1 MNSKTLKTMIVNI
14 YEKLRYKGVKI
25 TLSNGDERILNKKR
39 SMVPFW
45 LILILIII
53 VSSFLFIE
61 IPNNVRF
68 DQFSNIF
75 KQMFVP
81 SEWSLKTWDGYW
93 QYLFNTAVPKILS
106 TIEMVSIAT
115 FIGTIISIP
124 FFIIASSNIFPSKWV
139 HMPVRIILNIFRSIP
154 TFVLAVIA
162 TVFFGFNETSGIVA
176 MALFTGGVLFKLMYE
191 YIETCDM
198 NPFEAS
204 RSTGAGTMQAYMI
217 SIAPQVKPT
226 FISNIIYVFEI
237 NVRASIILGFVGAG
251 GIGQLLS
258 DAIESTQYD
267 KVGAI
272 LIPLFITVVALQLI
286 SSYLRR
292 KVQ

>member
-53 VSSFLFIE
+53 VISFLFIE

-93 QYLFNTAVPKILS
+93 QYLFNTAVPKIMS

-237 NVRASIILGFVGAG
+237 NVRASVILGFVGAG

-272 LIPLFITVVALQLI
+272 LIPLFITVVVLQLI

>member
-1 MNSKTLKTMIVNI
+1 MNKTLSNT
-14 YEKLRYKGVKI
+14 YQKLRYRDVKV
-25 TLSNGDERILNKKR
+25 TLLNGEERNLKKKR
-39 SMVPFW
+39 SLMPFW
-45 LILILIII
+45 TIII
-53 VSSFLFIE
+53 LVMVGLSFLFIE

-81 SEWSLKTWDGYW
+81 SQWSLKTWDGYW
-93 QYLFNTAVPKILS
+93 GYLFNTAIPKIMS

-115 FIGTIISIP
+115 FIGTVISIP

-139 HMPVRIILNIFRSIP
+139 YMPVRIILNIFRSIP

-217 SIAPQVKPT
+217 SISPQVKPT

-237 NVRASIILGFVGAG
+237 NVRASVILGFVGAG

-272 LIPLFITVVALQLI
+272 LIPLFITVVALQLV

>member
-1 MNSKTLKTMIVNI
+1 MNKSLSNL
-14 YEKLRYKGVKI
+14 YEKIRYKNVKV
-25 TLSNGDERILNKKR
+25 TLLNDEEKILKKKR
-39 SMVPFW
+39 SLVPFW
-45 LILILIII
+45 IILILAIIGL
-53 VSSFLFIE
+53 SFFFIE
-61 IPNNVRF
+61 MPGNVRF
-68 DQFSNIF
+68 DQFSTIF
-75 KQMFVP
+75 SQMFVP
-81 SEWSLKTWDGYW
+81 SKWSLKTWDGYW
-93 QYLFNTAVPKILS
+93 GYLFNTAIPKIWS
-106 TIEMVSIAT
+106 TIEMVALAT
-115 FIGTIISIP
+115 FIGTIISVP
-124 FFIIASSNIFPSKWV
+124 FFILASSNIFTSKWV
-139 HMPVRIILNIFRSIP
+139 FVPVRVILNIFRSIP
-154 TFVLAVIA
+154 TFVLATIA
-162 TVFFGFNETSGIVA
+162 TVFFGFNETSGVIA

-204 RSTGAGTMQAYMI
+204 RSTGARTMQAYVI

-237 NVRASIILGFVGAG
+237 NVRASVILGFVGAG

-272 LIPLFITVVALQLI
+272 LIPLFITVVALQLV

-292 KVQ
+292 RVQ

>member
-1 MNSKTLKTMIVNI
+1 MNKNLSNL
-14 YEKLRYKGVKI
+14 YEKIRYKNVKV
-25 TLSNGDERILNKKR
+25 TLLNNEERVLKKKR
-39 SMVPFW
+39 SLVPFW
-45 LILILIII
+45 TLLVLLIIGL
-53 VSSFLFIE
+53 SFIFIE
-61 IPNNVRF
+61 MPKNVRF
-68 DQFSNIF
+68 DQFSTIF
-75 KQMFVP
+75 SQMFVP
-81 SEWSLKTWDGYW
+81 SKWSLKTWDGYW
-93 QYLFNTAVPKILS
+93 AYLFNTAIPKIWS
-106 TIEMVSIAT
+106 TIEMVAIAT

-124 FFIIASSNIFPSKWV
+124 FFILASSNIFTSKWV
-139 HMPVRIILNIFRSIP
+139 YIPVRIILNIFRSIP
-154 TFVLAVIA
+154 TFVLATIA
-162 TVFFGFNETSGIVA
+162 TVFFGFNETSGIIA

-204 RSTGAGTMQAYMI
+204 RSTGARTMQAYMI

-237 NVRASIILGFVGAG
+237 NVRASVILGFVGAG

-272 LIPLFITVVALQLI
+272 LIPLFVTVVALQLV

-292 KVQ
+292 RVQ

>member
-53 VSSFLFIE
+53 VISFLFIE

-93 QYLFNTAVPKILS
+93 QYLFNTAVPKIMS

-237 NVRASIILGFVGAG
+237 NVRASVILGFVGAG

>member
-1 MNSKTLKTMIVNI
+1 MNKSLSNL
-14 YEKLRYKGVKI
+14 YEKIRYKNVKV
-25 TLSNGDERILNKKR
+25 TLLNDEERVLKKKR
-39 SMVPFW
+39 SLVPFW
-45 LILILIII
+45 TILILLIIGL
-53 VSSFLFIE
+53 SFFFIE
-61 IPNNVRF
+61 MPKNVRF
-68 DQFSNIF
+68 DQFNTIF
-75 KQMFVP
+75 SQMFVP
-81 SEWSLKTWDGYW
+81 SKWSLKTWDGYW
-93 QYLFNTAVPKILS
+93 DYLFHTAIPKIWS
-106 TIEMVSIAT
+106 TIEMVAIAT
-115 FIGTIISIP
+115 FIGTIISVP
-124 FFIIASSNIFPSKWV
+124 FFILASRNIFTSRWV
-139 HMPVRIILNIFRSIP
+139 FVPVRIILNIFRSIP
-154 TFVLAVIA
+154 TFVLATIA
-162 TVFFGFNETSGIVA
+162 TVFFGFNETSGIIA

-204 RSTGAGTMQAYMI
+204 RSTGARTMQAYVI

-237 NVRASIILGFVGAG
+237 NVRASVILGFVGAG

-272 LIPLFITVVALQLI
+272 LIPLFITVVALQLA

-292 KVQ
+292 RVQ

>member
-1 MNSKTLKTMIVNI
+1 MNKTLSNT
-14 YEKLRYKGVKI
+14 YQKLRYRDVKV
-25 TLSNGDERILNKKR
+25 TLLNGEERILKKKR
-39 SMVPFW
+39 SLVPFW
-45 LILILIII
+45 TIII
-53 VSSFLFIE
+53 LVMVGLSFLFIE

-81 SEWSLKTWDGYW
+81 SQWSLKTWDGYW
-93 QYLFNTAVPKILS
+93 GYLFNTAIPKIMS

-115 FIGTIISIP
+115 FIGTVISIP

-139 HMPVRIILNIFRSIP
+139 YMPVRIILNIFRSIP

-217 SIAPQVKPT
+217 SISPQVKPT

-237 NVRASIILGFVGAG
+237 NVRASVILGFVGAG

-272 LIPLFITVVALQLI
+272 LIPLFITVVALQLV